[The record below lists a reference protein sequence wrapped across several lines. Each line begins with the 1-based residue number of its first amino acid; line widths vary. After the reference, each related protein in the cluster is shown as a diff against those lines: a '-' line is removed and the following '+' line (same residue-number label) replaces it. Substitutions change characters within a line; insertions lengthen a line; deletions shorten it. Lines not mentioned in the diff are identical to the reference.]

1 VEVAFLPARHASDQ
15 IQVTDMSAQA
25 ELATQLQLK
34 IVDLQAQQA
43 RLSTDLAQA
52 RADADTHRR
61 AADLAAA
68 ALQAA
73 QAKMGKLTEQHLS
86 HEDEISQLHTKLR
99 AAHAATADAEARLA
113 RATADAEARLAR
125 AIADHRRESEQLTAQ
140 IQRVEDDL
148 SQAQAMAG
156 DGMRSLQ
163 LEQGNAH
170 RERAEAVQALQA
182 AKAELQLRDQAL
194 TTLKAQMT
202 SLQEEYHRAQ
212 SAARTQQQQA
222 QDSLRLQHQAELQH
236 AQAQAAAA
244 RAECVV
250 MREELS
256 GFTGQQPLHEADK
269 ELLRRELAAA
279 RAALTREQL
288 AAVAMCQA

>member
-1 VEVAFLPARHASDQ
+1 
-15 IQVTDMSAQA
+15 MSAQA

-86 HEDEISQLHTKLR
+86 HEDQVSQLNTKLR
-99 AAHAATADAEARLA
+99 AAHA
-113 RATADAEARLAR
+113 ATADAEARLAR